1 MALKDTLRNL
11 IGLPDDDYD
20 DDYDDDMQ
28 SGNMEQDNN
37 ENQMPVSSSSDRK
50 HNKVVNIHATTQL
63 AVVLVKP
70 ERYEDA
76 ASIADHLNA
85 KKTVVLNL
93 EQTSKDVSRR
103 LIDFLCGVAY
113 ANNGQMKRVAN
124 NTYIITPYNVDIM
137 GDLLD
142 ELENN
147 GVIF

>member
-1 MALKDTLRNL
+1 MRNL
-11 IGLPDDDYD
+11 IGIPENDYDNDYD
-20 DDYDDDMQ
+20 DEMQ
-28 SGNMEQDNN
+28 SGNIDQQEEEQTS
-37 ENQMPVSSSSDRK
+37 MASPSSDRK

>member
-1 MALKDTLRNL
+1 MALRDTLKNL
-11 IGLPDDDYD
+11 FGIPENEYDGEYD
-20 DDYDDDMQ
+20 DEVQ
-28 SGNMEQDNN
+28 SNLAQNN
-37 ENQMPVSSSSDRK
+37 EEEQVPLTAAPGGK
-50 HNKVVNIHATTQL
+50 HNRVVNIHATTQL